1 MELYVK
7 NTYIEVKGGKNNG
20 NYDSMRCQRAEQ
32 GNEASL

>member
-1 MELYVK
+1 MKLYVK
-7 NTYIEVKGGKNNG
+7 ILIIEVKGGKNNG